1 MCVSF
6 RLLWGAQNARW
17 CLLNSKALPLSTGA
31 PQCGPHAVW
40 NDQLRFRQ
48 AEFSNTQSY
57 LLLRFSHRPFQP
69 LFQVQHV
76 VRNSRWMKVTA
87 RAREQISSARE
98 DNAVLLPQ
106 RCPLL
111 SKPIEELFEWEKQG
125 GQCVSTMLSGLW
137 KSLGLFAPSDL
148 LRSWDRFR
156 VVPSIAVETCRAC
169 AKQLVL
175 ACFVCVW
182 SCPMNLFL
190 PFSVVSRWTAET
202 ETHVK
207 LSACLSFAL
216 QLYTIRTSFCFIQIL
231 IKRGTRPNRPLCRS

>member
-1 MCVSF
+1 MP
-6 RLLWGAQNARW
+6 A
-17 CLLNSKALPLSTGA
+17 
-31 PQCGPHAVW
+31 AV
-40 NDQLRFRQ
+40 Q
-48 AEFSNTQSY
+48 T
-57 LLLRFSHRPFQP
+57 HRGTI
-69 LFQVQHV
+69 
-76 VRNSRWMKVTA
+76 WM
-87 RAREQISSARE
+87 RETR
-98 DNAVLLPQ
+98 
-106 RCPLL
+106 
-111 SKPIEELFEWEKQG
+111 
-125 GQCVSTMLSGLW
+125 GQCVSAMLSGLW

-169 AKQLVL
+169 AKQPVP

-182 SCPMNLFL
+182 SCPVNLFL

-231 IKRGTRPNRPLCRS
+231 IKRGTRPNRPFIPFLNPHWSVWKEGFVSLQKTYISSYLYFFSC

>member
-1 MCVSF
+1 MCVLVKVFGGNGAAGCVCVCVSF

-125 GQCVSTMLSGLW
+125 GSVFQPCCQVC
-137 KSLGLFAPSDL
+137 
-148 LRSWDRFR
+148 
-156 VVPSIAVETCRAC
+156 ERA
-169 AKQLVL
+169 
-175 ACFVCVW
+175 
-182 SCPMNLFL
+182 
-190 PFSVVSRWTAET
+190 
-202 ETHVK
+202 
-207 LSACLSFAL
+207 SACLL
-216 QLYTIRTSFCFIQIL
+216 
-231 IKRGTRPNRPLCRS
+231 PLTF